1 MGVPST
7 TLAKGADT
15 IGGAGK
21 RISNMQLKRRCLTL
35 PPPPG
40 GWGGQRTTCE
50 ADHSPKRST
59 PSFSCVGVFSF
70 CIGKC
75 SSAFAHT
82 VERAFV
88 ELSCG
93 IKCHPWIRC
102 LHNVNIPMP
111 TPRGHWILKS
121 WSFIRNRRLFHRSA
135 SSTGSPI
142 QLGQWSWE
150 MH

>member
-1 MGVPST
+1 MSYFPSAQRETTGRLFLELGSRLGVPST

-59 PSFSCVGVFSF
+59 PSFSC
-70 CIGKC
+70 
-75 SSAFAHT
+75 
-82 VERAFV
+82 
-88 ELSCG
+88 
-93 IKCHPWIRC
+93 
-102 LHNVNIPMP
+102 
-111 TPRGHWILKS
+111 PRGQPNLLFPPPFVAAAPATFLAFLDS
-121 WSFIRNRRLFHRSA
+121 PLASRGASMMVLARLNLAPVRLEPACVH
-135 SSTGSPI
+135 
-142 QLGQWSWE
+142 LL
-150 MH
+150 